1 MKKIFRPRYS
11 RTRSN
16 RVRLALLGLAIAF
29 GPAPSSA
36 NDTIRIGLLPDSA
49 MHWELDVI
57 RHNKL
62 DAKHGIHIGVVPQT
76 SVQTARSALASGA
89 VDIISGD
96 WFWVSR
102 QRAAGRYYTLV
113 PFLTAASAA
122 MASPD
127 STVASLSAM
136 KALDISHVDGA
147 LAPQWLL
154 LKAQHQSIHKSHAAP
169 VTLRTSRDADVHL
182 VDWRTATRLEVEG
195 YRRISATDTIA
206 SDLGAEGRMPE
217 TGYVFHEEWPR
228 GNRRAAIGF
237 VRASR
242 EAKRILKSSD
252 DEWAR
257 IRPLMNAADDR
268 VFALLKERF
277 RNGIPGRT
285 ISDEL
290 ADAEDIHILLGPLAA
305 EHDVNLGAA
314 ISPGTFWRGHPDN
327 P

>member
-1 MKKIFRPRYS
+1 MTKSIQS
-11 RTRSN
+11 RLN
-16 RVRLALLGLAIAF
+16 RIRLALIGFALCLT
-29 GPAPSSA
+29 PAASSA
-36 NDTIRIGLLPDSA
+36 DDTIRIGLLPDSA

-62 DAKHGIHIGVVPQT
+62 DAKYGIRFVVTPQT
-76 SVQTARSALASGA
+76 SAQAARDALADGT

-102 QRAAGRYYTLV
+102 QRAADRYYTLV

-122 MASPD
+122 MASPE
-127 STVASLSAM
+127 SAVTSLSGM
-136 KALDISHVDGA
+136 ETLEISHADGT

-154 LKAQHQSIHKSHAAP
+154 LKARHQSINKRLAAP
-169 VTLRTSRDADVHL
+169 VSLRPSGDADVQL
-182 VDWRTATRLEVEG
+182 VDWRTAARLEIKG
-195 YRRISATDTIA
+195 YRRISATDDVA

-228 GNRRAAIGF
+228 ANRQAAIGF

-242 EAKRILKSSD
+242 DAKQILKTSD

-257 IRPLMNAADDR
+257 IRPLMNAGDDR
-268 VFALLKERF
+268 VFELLKTRF

-285 ISDEL
+285 ISNEL

-305 EHDVNLGAA
+305 ERDVNLSAA

>member
-1 MKKIFRPRYS
+1 MSTSI
-11 RTRSN
+11 RS
-16 RVRLALLGLAIAF
+16 RLAFALFALWLT
-29 GPAPSSA
+29 PAPSSA
-36 NDTIRIGLLPDSA
+36 DNAIRIGLLPDTA

-57 RHNKL
+57 CHNRL
-62 DAKHGIHIGVVPQT
+62 DAKYGIRIIVTPQT
-76 SVQTARSALASGA
+76 SVAASREALAEGT

-102 QRAAGRYYTLV
+102 QRAADRYYTLV

-122 MASPD
+122 MAPPELAI
-127 STVASLSAM
+127 ASLSEIE
-136 KALDISHVDGA
+136 ALNISHTDGT

-154 LKAQHQSIHKSHAAP
+154 LKARHQSITKQLAAP
-169 VTLRTSRDADVHL
+169 ISLQSSRDADVRL
-182 VDWRTATRLEVEG
+182 VDWRTAARLEVQG
-195 YRRISATDTIA
+195 YRRVSAMDEVA
-206 SDLGAEGRMPE
+206 SALGAEGRMPE

-228 GNRRAAIGF
+228 ANRQAAVGF

-242 EAKRILKSSD
+242 DAKQILKTSD
-252 DEWAR
+252 EEWAR
-257 IRPLMNAADDR
+257 IRPLMDAKDDR
-268 VFALLKERF
+268 VFELLKARF

-285 ISDEL
+285 ISNEL

-305 EHDVNLGAA
+305 KRDGNLGVA